1 MSDNKENK
9 NITAKDL
16 LERLSKQKGEEP
28 RHDAP
33 TYSDFLKKREESEE
47 ANAPAE
53 PAESE
58 IYGQEEPA
66 EPAEYAEPEMPAEAP
81 AGHEEADNAEAAEEY
96 GEAWRFVDG
105 DMDGYDSEPAAETYA
120 ESAEPAEYAE
130 TAEYAEP
137 EMTEAFADE
146 PYAEVNNT
154 YVAQSRIMVT
164 GNALQWKADKL
175 NKARA

>member
-58 IYGQEEPA
+58 IYEQEGPEEPA
-66 EPAEYAEPEMPAEAP
+66 EPAEPEIPVAEAP
-81 AGHEEADNAEAAEEY
+81 AGHEEADNAEAAEEK
-96 GEAWRFVDG
+96 
-105 DMDGYDSEPAAETYA
+105 P
-120 ESAEPAEYAE
+120 
-130 TAEYAEP
+130 
-137 EMTEAFADE
+137 
-146 PYAEVNNT
+146 
-154 YVAQSRIMVT
+154 QT
-164 GNALQWKADKL
+164 G
-175 NKARA
+175 

>member
-33 TYSDFLKKREESEE
+33 TYSDFLKKREESEA

-66 EPAEYAEPEMPAEAP
+66 EPAKYAEPEMPVAEAP
-81 AGHEEADNAEAAEEY
+81 AEYGEADNAEAAEEY

-105 DMDGYDSEPAAETYA
+105 DTDGYGAEPAAEPYA
-120 ESAEPAEYAE
+120 ESAAEPYAE
-130 TAEYAEP
+130 TA
-137 EMTEAFADE
+137 TD
-146 PYAEVNNT
+146 T
-154 YVAQSRIMVT
+154 
-164 GNALQWKADKL
+164 
-175 NKARA
+175 